1 MVCGLYACG
10 QTAPLTNQPTLFEQ
24 KGAIPEIK
32 LTRCADTPVIWTY
45 SGEIWPITDENNQ
58 KKPPKPSYTT

>member
-1 MVCGLYACG
+1 LYASG
-10 QTAPLTNQPTLFEQ
+10 QTAPLTNQPPLFEQ

-32 LTRCADTPVIWTY
+32 LTRCADTPVIWPY

-58 KKPPKPSYTT
+58 NKPPKPSYAT

>member
-1 MVCGLYACG
+1 MRADRQRHLPTN
-10 QTAPLTNQPTLFEQ
+10 QPTNQPTLFEQ

-32 LTRCADTPVIWTY
+32 LTRCADTPVIWPY

-58 KKPPKPSYTT
+58 KKPPKPSYAT